1 MAYNYVIVTDSTA
14 NLPEDIIEKY
24 ELEIL
29 SLNYYIDDEEHK
41 GYIKGE
47 NNDLAPFYSMMRQ
60 KKEINTSL
68 VTVGDAM
75 DLLEKIVKEGKD
87 YLYVGF
93 SSGLS
98 GSFQAVSLVTDSL
111 SQKYPE
117 RKLYA
122 VDSLAAALGEG
133 LLVKYVIDNREK
145 GMSISENA
153 DWIVNNRNHIC
164 HWFTV
169 DDLFFLKRGGRVNA
183 TTAIVGTAL
192 SIKPVLHVDDNG
204 QLIPME
210 NARGRKK
217 SLDALVKHMK
227 ESIVNPDGQSICISH
242 GDCLEDAEYVADN
255 VKALFNVGEVV
266 VRMLDPVIA
275 SHSGPGTVAL
285 FFYGNHK

>member
-1 MAYNYVIVTDSTA
+1 MAYDYVIVTDSTA
-14 NLPEDIIEKY
+14 NLPEDMIEKY

-29 SLNYYIDDEEHK
+29 SLNYYIDGEEHK

-47 NNDLAPFYSMMRQ
+47 KTDMAPFYSMMRQ
-60 KKEINTSL
+60 KKEITTSL

-75 DLLEKIVKEGKD
+75 DLLENIVKEGKD
-87 YLYVGF
+87 YIYIGF

-98 GSFQAVSLVTDSL
+98 GTFQAVSLVTDSL

-133 LLVKYVIDNREK
+133 LLVKYVIDNREN
-145 GMSISENA
+145 GMSVSENA
-153 DWIVNNRNHIC
+153 DWVVNHRNNIC

-169 DDLFFLKRGGRVNA
+169 DDLFFLKRGGRVSA

-204 QLIPME
+204 HLIPME
-210 NARGRKK
+210 NARVRKK

-227 ESIVNPDGQSICISH
+227 ESVVEPDGQSVYISH
-242 GDCLEDAEYVADN
+242 GDCLKDAEYVAGK
-255 VKALFNVGEVV
+255 VKEAFNVGEVV

-285 FFYGNHK
+285 FFYGKQK

>member
-1 MAYNYVIVTDSTA
+1 MSNDYVIVTDSTA
-14 NLPEDIIEKY
+14 NLPEDMIEKY
-24 ELEIL
+24 GLEIL
-29 SLNYYIDDEEHK
+29 SLNYYVDGEEYK
-41 GYIKGE
+41 GYIKGQKT
-47 NNDLAPFYSMMRQ
+47 DLAHFYSMMRQ
-60 KKEINTSL
+60 KKEITTSL

-75 DLLEKIVKEGKD
+75 DMLEEIVKQGKD

-98 GSFQAVSLVTDSL
+98 GTFQAVSLVTNSL
-111 SQKYPE
+111 SQKYPD

-133 LLVKYVIDNREK
+133 LLVKYVIDNKEK

-153 DWIVNNRNHIC
+153 DWIIAHRNNIC

-169 DDLFFLKRGGRVNA
+169 DDLFFLKRGGRISA
-183 TTAIVGTAL
+183 TTAVVGTAL

-204 QLIPME
+204 HLIPME

-217 SLDALVKHMK
+217 SLDALMKHMK
-227 ESIVNPDGQSICISH
+227 SSIIVPDGQSVYISH
-242 GDCLEDAEYVADN
+242 GDCIEDAEYVAKKVREN
-255 VKALFNVGEVV
+255 FNIGEVV
-266 VRMLDPVIA
+266 IRMLDPVIA

-285 FFYGNHK
+285 FFYGEHK

>member
-1 MAYNYVIVTDSTA
+1 MAYDYVIVTDSTA
-14 NLPEDIIEKY
+14 NLPEDMIEKY

-29 SLNYYIDDEEHK
+29 SLNYYIDGEEHK

-47 NNDLAPFYSMMRQ
+47 KIDMAPFYSMMRQ
-60 KKEINTSL
+60 KKEITTSL

-75 DLLEKIVKEGKD
+75 DLLENIVKEGKD
-87 YLYVGF
+87 YIYIGF

-98 GSFQAVSLVTDSL
+98 GTFQAVSLVTDSL

-133 LLVKYVIDNREK
+133 LLVKYVIDNREN
-145 GMSISENA
+145 GMSVSENA
-153 DWIVNNRNHIC
+153 DWVVNHRNNIC

-169 DDLFFLKRGGRVNA
+169 DDLFFLKRGGRVSA

-204 QLIPME
+204 HLIPME
-210 NARGRKK
+210 NARG
-217 SLDALVKHMK
+217 VV
-227 ESIVNPDGQSICISH
+227 EPDGQSVYISH
-242 GDCLEDAEYVADN
+242 GDCLKDAEYVAGK
-255 VKALFNVGEVV
+255 VKEAFNVGEVV

-285 FFYGNHK
+285 FFYGKQK

>member
-1 MAYNYVIVTDSTA
+1 M
-14 NLPEDIIEKY
+14 
-24 ELEIL
+24 
-29 SLNYYIDDEEHK
+29 
-41 GYIKGE
+41 
-47 NNDLAPFYSMMRQ
+47 
-60 KKEINTSL
+60 

-75 DLLEKIVKEGKD
+75 DLLENIVKEGKD
-87 YLYVGF
+87 YIYIGF

-98 GSFQAVSLVTDSL
+98 GTFQAVSLVTDSL

-133 LLVKYVIDNREK
+133 LLVKYVIDNREN
-145 GMSISENA
+145 GMSVSENA
-153 DWIVNNRNHIC
+153 DWVVNHRNNIC

-169 DDLFFLKRGGRVNA
+169 DDLFFLKRGGRVSA

-204 QLIPME
+204 HLIPME

-227 ESIVNPDGQSICISH
+227 ESVVEPDGQSVYISH
-242 GDCLEDAEYVADN
+242 GDCLKDAEYVAGK
-255 VKALFNVGEVV
+255 VKEAFNVGEVV

-285 FFYGNHK
+285 FFYGKQK

>member
-1 MAYNYVIVTDSTA
+1 MAYDYVIVTDSTA
-14 NLPEDIIEKY
+14 NLPEEMIERY
-24 ELEIL
+24 EIEIL
-29 SLNYYIDDEEHK
+29 SLNYYIDGEEYK
-41 GYIKGE
+41 GYEKGQK
-47 NNDLAPFYSMMRQ
+47 NDLAPFYSMMRQ
-60 KKEINTSL
+60 KKEITTSL

-75 DLLEKIVKEGKD
+75 DLLEDIVKEGKD

-98 GSFQAVSLVTDSL
+98 GTFQAVSLVTDSL

-145 GMSISENA
+145 GLSVSENA
-153 DWIVNNRNHIC
+153 EWIVNHRNNIN

-169 DDLFFLKRGGRVNA
+169 DDLFFLKRGGRVSA

-204 QLIPME
+204 HLIPME
-210 NARGRKK
+210 NVRGRKK
-217 SLDALVKHMK
+217 SLDALIKHIK
-227 ESIVNPDGQSICISH
+227 ENIVNPDGQSVWISH
-242 GDCLEDAEYVADN
+242 GDCLEDAEYVAEK
-255 VKALFNVGEVV
+255 VKSLFNFGEVV
-266 VRMLDPVIA
+266 VRMLDPVIG
-275 SHSGPGTVAL
+275 SHAGPGTVAL